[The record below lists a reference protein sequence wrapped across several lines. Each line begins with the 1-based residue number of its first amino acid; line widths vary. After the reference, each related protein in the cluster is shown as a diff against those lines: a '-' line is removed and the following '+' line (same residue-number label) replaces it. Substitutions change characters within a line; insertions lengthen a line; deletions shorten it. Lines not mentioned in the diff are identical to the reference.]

1 MTGDH
6 TNNKGYK
13 HYLGLLNKLFTH
25 AKLRRSLEKIRIPL
39 GGALVI
45 VLFIYG
51 HQEMFIPAV
60 VISLLG
66 ELIQIWS
73 SGSLEK
79 NVVLTLRGPYCLVR
93 NPMYL
98 GRFFVI
104 LGALLLLKNFY
115 IIIIY
120 VGAFFYYVANRV
132 KREEKHLIEIFGEPY
147 VEYCNRVNR
156 FLPRLGGC
164 ETKDTLFFRFRLLV
178 RNNEHLNFLALL
190 AFYLAFYV
198 ISAITQ

>member
-6 TNNKGYK
+6 TKNKRYK
-13 HYLGLLNKLFTH
+13 HYVGLLNKLFTH
-25 AKLRRSLEKIRIPL
+25 AKLRRALEKIRIPL
-39 GGALVI
+39 GIALVI

-51 HQEMFIPAV
+51 RPEMYIPAV
-60 VISLLG
+60 VISLFG
-66 ELIQIWS
+66 ELIQMWS

-79 NVVLTLRGPYCLVR
+79 NVVLTIRGPYCLVR

-104 LGALLLLKNFY
+104 LGALLLLKNIY
-115 IIIIY
+115 IIVIY
-120 VGAFFYYVANRV
+120 VGVFFYYAVNRV
-132 KREEKHLIEIFGEPY
+132 KREEKHLIEIFGEQY
-147 VEYCNRVNR
+147 LEYCNQVNR
-156 FLPRLGGC
+156 FMPRLGVC
-164 ETKDTLFFRFRLLV
+164 ERKDTLFFRFRLLV

-190 AFYLAFYV
+190 AFYIAFYV

>member
-1 MTGDH
+1 MPDDH
-6 TNNKGYK
+6 TKNKGYK
-13 HYLGLLNKLFTH
+13 HYMGLLNKLFTH
-25 AKLRRSLEKIRIPL
+25 AKLRRALEKIRIPL
-39 GGALVI
+39 GVAVV
-45 VLFIYG
+45 VLLFVYG
-51 HQEMFIPAV
+51 QPEMFIPAV

-66 ELIQIWS
+66 ELIQMWS

-79 NVVLTLRGPYCLVR
+79 NVVLTIRGPYCLVR

-104 LGALLLLKNFY
+104 LGALILLKNIY
-115 IIIIY
+115 IIVIY

-147 VEYCNRVNR
+147 LEYCNQVNR
-156 FLPRLGGC
+156 FMPRLGAC
-164 ETKDTLFFRFRLLV
+164 ERRDTLFFRFRLLV
-178 RNNEHLNFLALL
+178 TNNEHLNFIALL
-190 AFYLAFYV
+190 AFYIAFSV

>member
-6 TNNKGYK
+6 AKNKGYK
-13 HYLGLLNKLFTH
+13 HYMGLLNKLLTH
-25 AKLRRSLEKIRIPL
+25 AKLRRAIEKIRIPL
-39 GGALVI
+39 GVALVI
-45 VLFIYG
+45 VLFVYG
-51 HQEMFIPAV
+51 RMEMYIPAV
-60 VISLLG
+60 VISLFG
-66 ELIQIWS
+66 ELIQMWS

-79 NVVLTLRGPYCLVR
+79 NVVLTIRGPYCLVR

-104 LGALLLLKNFY
+104 LGALLLLKNIY
-115 IIIIY
+115 IIVIY
-120 VGAFFYYVANRV
+120 AGAFSYYVVNRV
-132 KREEKHLIEIFGEPY
+132 KREERHLQEIIGEPY
-147 VEYCNRVNR
+147 LEYCNQVNR
-156 FLPRLGGC
+156 FMPRLGAC

-190 AFYLAFYV
+190 AFYIAFSV

>member
-13 HYLGLLNKLFTH
+13 HYMGLLNRLFTH
-25 AKLRRSLEKIRIPL
+25 AKLRRALEKIRIPL
-39 GGALVI
+39 GVALV
-45 VLFIYG
+45 VLLFIFG
-51 HQEMFIPAV
+51 RMEMYFQAV
-60 VISLLG
+60 VISLFG
-66 ELIQIWS
+66 ELIQMWS

-79 NVVLTLRGPYCLVR
+79 NVVLTIRGPYCLVR

-98 GRFFVI
+98 GRFLVI
-104 LGALLLLKNFY
+104 LGALLLSKNIY
-115 IIIIY
+115 IIVIY
-120 VGAFFYYVANRV
+120 VGAFSYYVANRV

-147 VEYCNRVNR
+147 LEYCNQVNR
-156 FLPRLGGC
+156 FMPMLGAC
-164 ETKDTLFFRFRLLV
+164 ETKDTLFFRLGLLI

-190 AFYLAFYV
+190 AFYIAFYV